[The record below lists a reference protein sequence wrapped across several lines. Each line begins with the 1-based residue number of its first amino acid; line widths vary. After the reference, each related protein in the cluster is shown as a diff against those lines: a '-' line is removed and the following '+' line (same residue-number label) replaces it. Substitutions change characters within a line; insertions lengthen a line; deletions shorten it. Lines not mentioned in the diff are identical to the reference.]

1 MKKDIAKAIEHLEIA
16 SARGNMYADYRL
28 AQIYLFEADIFDEND
43 GKYPLLSQRW
53 QGIFCATASNFG
65 VNTNLRRRMCA
76 PFPMLVYF
84 FSEGE
89 KYI

>member
-1 MKKDIAKAIEHLEIA
+1 MNGSNVCKHAG
-16 SARGNMYADYRL
+16 RTRW
-28 AQIYLFEADIFDEND
+28 IFEND
-43 GKYPLLSQRW
+43 GKYPLLSQRR

-84 FSEGE
+84 SLGRRKIYLKNFERTR
-89 KYI
+89 